1 MSRHAAVRAP
11 DTAPAV
17 RWLAILTFCA
27 LIAAAP
33 RPAAAQSPGSGD
45 AAASSDA
52 ASNSDA
58 VAPVEEFSRQI
69 EALKKSFT
77 DLNKRIEQSAK
88 SIDGATD
95 PQTSRAQI
103 AELRSIVSS
112 LLGAVA
118 DNGEVARLGA
128 KALEH
133 ARAKQKALR
142 EDTRFTAE
150 QRDFL
155 LRQWDKLARD
165 TEAATA
171 ELDGA
176 RTRFASVLRMLQTND
191 DYVGELMEIRQGQ
204 EALRV
209 VRDLAKQIHDAS
221 DMLNNFINAI
231 TAPQPGT

>member
-1 MSRHAAVRAP
+1 MSRHSAVRALG
-11 DTAPAV
+11 TMPAV
-17 RWLAILTFCA
+17 RWLAIPMLCV
-27 LIAAAP
+27 LIVAAP
-33 RPAAAQSPGSGD
+33 QPAPAQSPNSGD
-45 AAASSDA
+45 AASS
-52 ASNSDA
+52 SDA

-69 EALKKSFT
+69 ETLKKSFA
-77 DLNKRIEQSAK
+77 DLNKRIEDSAK

-209 VRDLAKQIHDAS
+209 VRDLAKQIHEAS